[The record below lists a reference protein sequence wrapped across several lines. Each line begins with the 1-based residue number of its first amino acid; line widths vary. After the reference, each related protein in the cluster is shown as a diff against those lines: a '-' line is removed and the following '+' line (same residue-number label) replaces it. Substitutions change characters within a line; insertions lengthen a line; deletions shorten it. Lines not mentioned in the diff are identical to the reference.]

1 MRQYTT
7 QRYLAFEYKI
17 AKSCISPIVIHTTK
31 ILVRHG
37 NFSLPN
43 KVDNI
48 NDKSENRI
56 VDATESKIDRPERGQ
71 EKWYSGKKKMHTI
84 KTQVEIGI
92 QSLLIYSI
100 KFAKGAVH
108 DFKLFKNSDFDFSK
122 DTFLMMDMG
131 YIGVQRVH
139 QNSLTPIKSSKLHK
153 LSKDEKWYNSQV
165 SKIRI
170 AIEHVNAFLKKFKI
184 LSTRFRN
191 RRKNF
196 KLYMSFICGI
206 YNFETAN
213 H

>member
-1 MRQYTT
+1 
-7 QRYLAFEYKI
+7 
-17 AKSCISPIVIHTTK
+17 
-31 ILVRHG
+31 
-37 NFSLPN
+37 
-43 KVDNI
+43 
-48 NDKSENRI
+48 
-56 VDATESKIDRPERGQ
+56 
-71 EKWYSGKKKMHTI
+71 MHTI
-84 KTQVEIGI
+84 KTQVEIGM

-100 KFAKGAVH
+100 EFAKGAVH
-108 DFKLFKNSDFDFSK
+108 DFKLFRNSDFDFSK

-131 YIGVQRVH
+131 YIGVQKMH
-139 QNSLTPIKSSKLHK
+139 QNSITPIKNSKLHK

-170 AIEHVNAFLKKFKI
+170 VIEHVNAFLKKFKI

-213 H
+213 R

>member
-7 QRYLAFEYKI
+7 QRYIASEYGI
-17 AKSCISPIVIHTTK
+17 AKSCISPIVKHTTK
-31 ILVRHG
+31 ILVAHK

-56 VDATESKIDRPERGQ
+56 VDATESKIDRPEKGQ
-71 EKWYSGKKKMHTI
+71 EEWYSGKKKMHTI
-84 KTQVEIGI
+84 KTQVEIGM

-100 KFAKGAVH
+100 EFAKGAVH

-131 YIGVQRVH
+131 YIGVQKIH
-139 QNSLTPIKSSKLHK
+139 PNSLTPVKSSKLHK

-170 AIEHVNAFLKKFKI
+170 VIEHVNAFLKKFKI
-184 LSTRFRN
+184 FSTRFRN

-213 H
+213 R